1 MNMKLMT
8 ADLRTQLPQLYSQEE
23 VDDPKAI
30 AKYFTP
36 WAGWTWYATEF
47 DGKDTFFGLVDGH
60 EKELGYFSL
69 SELESLNGPVGLKIE
84 RDLWFEPTP
93 LSELK
98 G

>member
-1 MNMKLMT
+1 MKLMT

-30 AKYFTP
+30 AKFFTP
-36 WAGWTWYATEF
+36 DSNWTWYATEF
-47 DGKDTFFGLVDGH
+47 DGKDTFFGLVDGF

-69 SELESLNGPVGLKIE
+69 KELESIRGAFGLPIE

-93 LSELK
+93 LSESS
-98 G
+98 